1 MIELAHKDTR
11 THTEKGH
18 KMSHYKIDETRSQ
31 LTPVEWLGVG
41 RQIGELTN
49 AWSHRSDIV
58 AFVGPG
64 AGGAAPACFVP
75 TTAEVEVNVDVA
87 FGYGVEPEDIDLTTR
102 SGRYEFPRA
111 VGAIYHEACHARYS
125 LWDLPTA
132 RETLAPDEFEALML
146 LEEGR
151 IEALGLSASPRMR
164 VFLRSC
170 ALEIV
175 VADAA
180 ETFADMS
187 NTQSAG
193 TLVGLVWARVDA
205 GILPL
210 SDVME
215 LTDLIDEYLGLE
227 VVAKLR
233 AIAQKAQ
240 AHSNHRLFEPMYE
253 LAREWAAILRQAAE
267 ENGDAP
273 IEGGEGEGEGGASEF
288 VKKLLDTLYE
298 VSENAAVSVN
308 DALED
313 AEMVEKYEEVVN
325 ERAEKG
331 KEIKGAKAVAGKVF
345 SKGTAT
351 LDFGKSESRLIEMRP
366 PHVTEKVAAVKVAR
380 MLEKA
385 KYRERDMTTVRSE
398 TPAGRLRS
406 RAIVQREALKAK
418 GVRGV
423 KVEPFERKVRRQ
435 TEEPKLTVGVMV
447 DISGSMGSAMQPM
460 ATTAYVMAEAAQRVQ
475 AKTAMVYY
483 GNSVFPTL
491 AVGEKASLVKT
502 YSAPDGTE
510 LFDEAFKAIDGALD
524 LLYGSGARLL
534 VIVSDGCYTRKETL
548 AAQRWL
554 KRCNDEGVAVVW
566 LPFDDGSSARFLA
579 GERGTVVAGKLSPTE
594 AATQIG
600 QACAD
605 ALTRVGLRQ
614 VS

>member
-1 MIELAHKDTR
+1 
-11 THTEKGH
+11 
-18 KMSHYKIDETRSQ
+18 MSHYKIDETRSQ

-49 AWSHRSDIV
+49 VWANRTDIV
-58 AFVGPG
+58 AFVGSG

-75 TTAEVEVNVDVA
+75 ATAEVEVNVDVA

-125 LWDLPTA
+125 LWNLPKA

-151 IEALGLSASPRMR
+151 IEALGLSASPRMK

-193 TLVGLVWARVDA
+193 TLVGLVWARVDS

-210 SDVME
+210 SDVAE
-215 LTDLIDEYLGLE
+215 LTDLIDDYLGLE

-233 AIAQKAQ
+233 AIAQESQ
-240 AHSNHRLFEPMYE
+240 LHTDHTNFEPMYE
-253 LAREWAAILRQAAE
+253 LAREWASILREVAE
-267 ENGDAP
+267 ENGDSP
-273 IEGGEGEGEGGASEF
+273 ESGSEGEGGEGGEGEGGEGEGGVSEF
-288 VKKLLDTLYE
+288 VKKLLDTLSE
-298 VSENAAVSVN
+298 VADNAAVSAN
-308 DALED
+308 DALDD
-313 AEMVEKYEEVVN
+313 AETAEKYEEVVA
-325 ERAEKG
+325 ERSEKG
-331 KEIKGAKAVAGKVF
+331 KEIKSAKAVAGKVF

-351 LDFGKSESRLIEMRP
+351 LDFGRSESRLIEMRP
-366 PHVTEKVAAVKVAR
+366 PHATEKIAAVQVAR

-385 KYRERDMTTVRSE
+385 KYRERDITTVRSE

-491 AVGEKASLVKT
+491 GVGEKASLVKT

-510 LFDEAFKAIDGALD
+510 LFDEAFKAIDGELE

-534 VIVSDGCYTRKETL
+534 VIVSDGCYTRLETL
-548 AAQRWL
+548 AAQRWI
-554 KRCNDEGVAVVW
+554 KRCDDEGVAVVW
-566 LPFDDGSSARFLA
+566 LPFDEGSSARFLA

>member
-1 MIELAHKDTR
+1 M
-11 THTEKGH
+11 
-18 KMSHYKIDETRSQ
+18 
-31 LTPVEWLGVG
+31 
-41 RQIGELTN
+41 
-49 AWSHRSDIV
+49 
-58 AFVGPG
+58 
-64 AGGAAPACFVP
+64 
-75 TTAEVEVNVDVA
+75 
-87 FGYGVEPEDIDLTTR
+87 
-102 SGRYEFPRA
+102 
-111 VGAIYHEACHARYS
+111 
-125 LWDLPTA
+125 
-132 RETLAPDEFEALML
+132 
-146 LEEGR
+146 
-151 IEALGLSASPRMR
+151 
-164 VFLRSC
+164 
-170 ALEIV
+170 
-175 VADAA
+175 
-180 ETFADMS
+180 
-187 NTQSAG
+187 
-193 TLVGLVWARVDA
+193 
-205 GILPL
+205 
-210 SDVME
+210 
-215 LTDLIDEYLGLE
+215 
-227 VVAKLR
+227 
-233 AIAQKAQ
+233 
-240 AHSNHRLFEPMYE
+240 
-253 LAREWAAILRQAAE
+253 
-267 ENGDAP
+267 
-273 IEGGEGEGEGGASEF
+273 SEF
-288 VKKLLDTLYE
+288 VKKLLDTLSE
-298 VSENAAVSVN
+298 VADNAAVSVN

-313 AEMVEKYEEVVN
+313 AEMSEKYEEVVN

-345 SKGTAT
+345 HKGTAT

-366 PHVTEKVAAVKVAR
+366 PHTTEKVAAVKVAR

-385 KYRERDMTTVRSE
+385 KYRERDITTVRSE

-491 AVGEKASLVKT
+491 GVGEKASLVKT

-510 LFDEAFKAIDGALD
+510 LFDEAFKAIDGELD

-534 VIVSDGCYTRKETL
+534 VIVSDGCYTRTETL

-566 LPFDDGSSARFLA
+566 LPFDEGSSARFLA